1 MRILALS
8 DNVVSHI
15 YGPAITQ
22 SFADVDLIVGC
33 GDLPSAYLEYIVTL
47 LPAPL
52 IYVPGNHDPDRYIVP
67 GGINIDGRIVNV
79 CGYWFM
85 GLGGSQRYKNRGK
98 HQYTEF
104 DMNLRVARL
113 LPRLLY
119 NRMRFGRALDV
130 LVTHSPAW
138 GIHDARDVAHTGFH
152 VFLRL
157 IQWCRP
163 RLMLHGHTHILQNIQ
178 VAETEYLGCRIINV
192 FPARTLTLLQPC
204 T

>member
-1 MRILALS
+1 
-8 DNVVSHI
+8 
-15 YGPAITQ
+15 
-22 SFADVDLIVGC
+22 
-33 GDLPSAYLEYIVTL
+33 
-47 LPAPL
+47 
-52 IYVPGNHDPDRYIVP
+52 
-67 GGINIDGRIVNV
+67 
-79 CGYWFM
+79 
-85 GLGGSQRYKNRGK
+85 
-98 HQYTEF
+98 
-104 DMNLRVARL
+104 
-113 LPRLLY
+113 LLY